1 MKVDE
6 SKSTVGCLNDL
17 QEPLREAAGKYYE
30 MPLSSKE
37 ALVSAVNTY
46 ADVIADAARRRGDL
60 DINLA
65 DCIARC
71 CLVLLAEH
79 WDAASEHERRLVQCA
94 CHYFVDDEDEEG
106 DLQSVYGF
114 DDDAELVN
122 VIVEQLGRPDLA
134 IQV

>member
-1 MKVDE
+1 MNADVRE
-6 SKSTVGCLNDL
+6 NTVSCLSDL
-17 QEPLREAAGKYYE
+17 PEPLRKAAEKYYLLP
-30 MPLSSKE
+30 MTSKQD
-37 ALVSAVNTY
+37 LVSAVDSY
-46 ADVIADAARRRGDL
+46 ADVIADEARRRGDL
-60 DINLA
+60 DIHLA

-79 WDAASEHERRLVQCA
+79 WDAASEHQRRLVQCA
-94 CHYFVDDEDEEG
+94 CYYFIDDEDEDG
-106 DLQSVYGF
+106 DLQSAYGF

>member
-6 SKSTVGCLNDL
+6 SKSTVGCLSDL
-17 QEPLREAAGKYYE
+17 PEPLRGAAGKYYE
-30 MPLSSKE
+30 LQLSSKD
-37 ALVSAVNTY
+37 ALVSSVNAY

-79 WDAASEHERRLVQCA
+79 WDAASEHQRRLIQCA
-94 CHYFVDDEDEEG
+94 CYYFVDDEDEDG

-122 VIVEQLGRPDLA
+122 IIVEQLGRPDLA